1 MSKRDPDLDR
11 LLSAAAQHVPAPS
24 EMPFGFDTRVVA
36 IAREQRRGGETNGGR
51 ELARFLRRV
60 ALAAVFVTALASSA
74 AYWQLSEN
82 EAASEPM
89 SNAYAIADNAIESEF
104 FE

>member
-1 MSKRDPDLDR
+1 MAKPDSDLDR
-11 LLSAAAQHVPAPS
+11 LLRAAAQETEPVL

-36 IAREQRRGGETNGGR
+36 LAREQRRGGETNGGR

-82 EAASEPM
+82 EAASEPI